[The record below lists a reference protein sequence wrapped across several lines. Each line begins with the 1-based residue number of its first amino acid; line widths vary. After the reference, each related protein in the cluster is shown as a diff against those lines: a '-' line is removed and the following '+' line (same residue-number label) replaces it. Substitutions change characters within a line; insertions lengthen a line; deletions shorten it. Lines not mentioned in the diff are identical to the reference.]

1 MSYDST
7 FPTYLSSFL
16 LFIDERID
24 CFTMCAALLFEDP
37 LGFRNLVSFS
47 FLFKF
52 CPLLS
57 LLFSLVLEL
66 IGEEVV
72 H

>member
-7 FPTYLSSFL
+7 LPTYLSAFL

-24 CFTMCAALLFEDP
+24 RFAVNAALFFEDS
-37 LGFRNLVSFS
+37 LGFRKLVSFS

-57 LLFSLVLEL
+57 LTFSLVLEL